1 MAARLR
7 AKLPAAVFLYTNEG
21 FRFENPCSADH
32 QCVASGAG
40 PAVCGKAG
48 LCTPAVWASFPAALD
63 YISLDGYASGASEA
77 HFAREQ
83 YERYFFPLMR
93 PGQKAWVVPGLYGKD
108 SGGNRT
114 AAAATEDELLAKL
127 DGYLQWASGPDGD
140 RIAGINPWHWP
151 ALPGIKPASMEL
163 GAASFPRLLAKI
175 TMVVAALPPA

>member
-1 MAARLR
+1 MNGDTPRDCPPAADSFPCMTAARS
-7 AKLPAAVFLYTNEG
+7 AFWTIPANAL
-21 FRFENPCSADH
+21 
-32 QCVASGAG
+32 
-40 PAVCGKAG
+40 
-48 LCTPAVWASFPAALD
+48 FPFVPRV
-63 YISLDGYASGASEA
+63 GQYASGASEA
-77 HFAREQ
+77 RFAREQ

-93 PGQKAWVVPGLYGKD
+93 PGQKAWVVPGVYGKD

-127 DGYLQWASGPDGD
+127 DGYLQWASGPDGG

-175 TMVVAALPPA
+175 ARVVAALPPV